1 MAQYFKYNNDSRARC
16 LDGFGRHYL
25 PRHGVADPEPL
36 ERSVELA
43 RRNEENRKELLL
55 DILYDLRSPLTSI
68 RAYVEGLSD
77 GVASTPEMQKRY
89 LDTIK
94 RKTEDIEKMVS
105 ALFAYSKL
113 DMEEFE
119 INMDRHYSLVFHG
132 IIGIV
137 IAATAVI
144 IPFGSFAAGIKSCVA
159 DIICLAVGIAA
170 ALLLTGST
178 ESSTQTKTILS
189 PNIKSAAGSF
199 YTLCG

>member
-1 MAQYFKYNNDSRARC
+1 M
-16 LDGFGRHYL
+16 
-25 PRHGVADPEPL
+25 
-36 ERSVELA
+36 
-43 RRNEENRKELLL
+43 
-55 DILYDLRSPLTSI
+55 
-68 RAYVEGLSD
+68 
-77 GVASTPEMQKRY
+77 ASTPEMQKRY

-144 IPFGSFAAGIKSCVA
+144 IPFGSFASGIKSCAA
-159 DIICLAVGIAA
+159 DIICLAVGIAT
-170 ALLLTGST
+170 ALLLDRFSR
-178 ESSTQTKTILS
+178 KFD
-189 PNIKSAAGSF
+189 KD
-199 YTLCG
+199 

>member
-1 MAQYFKYNNDSRARC
+1 M
-16 LDGFGRHYL
+16 
-25 PRHGVADPEPL
+25 ADPEPL
-36 ERSVELA
+36 ERSVEPA

-55 DILYDLRSPLTSI
+55 DISHDLRSPLTSI
-68 RAYVEGLSD
+68 RAYAEGLSD

-113 DMEEFE
+113 NMEEFE

-132 IIGIV
+132 IISTV

-144 IPFGSFAAGIKSCVA
+144 IPFGSFASGIKSCVA
-159 DIICLAVGIAA
+159 DIICLAVGIVA

-178 ESSTQTKTILS
+178 ESSTQTKTNSFPQYKVSRRELLYSLRLMPFYYI
-189 PNIKSAAGSF
+189 IKS
-199 YTLCG
+199 LCPRGARGVS